1 MAERPGFGLYVHWP
15 FCQAKCPYC
24 DFNSHVASQV
34 DQHRWGEALVS
45 EIRRI
50 GRETGDRVLD
60 SIFFGGGTP
69 SLMEPGT
76 VDSVISA
83 ARDVWTSSN
92 QMEITLEANPTS
104 AEAARFRG
112 YAAAG
117 VNRLSIGVQSLR
129 DADLRALGRVHT
141 AAEARDAVAL
151 ARSIF
156 ERVSFDLIYARQHQ
170 SLSAWKDELA
180 EALSFGPDHLSLYQL
195 SVEEGTAFGD
205 RFRRGKLPGLPLE
218 DLAADMFE
226 MTQEMT
232 LSAGLPGYEVSN
244 HAVPGKESRH
254 NLIYWRS
261 GDWAG
266 AGPGA
271 HGRMTTSAGRIA
283 TEQHALPG
291 AWIKAV
297 ETTGSGESSRE
308 LMSEESAF
316 EEAVMM
322 GLRLSEGI
330 PLIGVSAD
338 LLHKINGLEELGL
351 LEYVSG
357 RLRTTQAGRPVLNHI
372 LRQLLI

>member
-34 DQHRWGEALVS
+34 DQHRWGKALVS

-76 VDSVISA
+76 VDRVISA
-83 ARDVWTSSN
+83 ARDVWAPSN

-129 DADLRALGRVHT
+129 DADLRALGRLHT
-141 AAEARDAVAL
+141 AAEAREAVAL

-170 SLSAWKDELA
+170 SLTAWKDELA

-205 RFRRGKLPGLPLE
+205 RFRRGRLAGLPHE

-244 HAVPGKESRH
+244 HAVPGNESRH

-266 AGPGA
+266 VGPGA
-271 HGRMTTSAGRIA
+271 HGRMTTSGGRIA
-283 TEQHALPG
+283 TEHHASPG

-297 ETTGSGESSRE
+297 ETTGSGESNRE
-308 LMSEESAF
+308 LMSGESAF

-330 PLIGVSAD
+330 PLIGISAG
-338 LLHKINGLEELGL
+338 LLYKINELEESGL
-351 LEYVSG
+351 LGYVSG

-372 LRQLLI
+372 LRQLLT